1 MADKIDIS
9 AADNDTF
16 DSSAA
21 PIHAVDT
28 TSQPHTS
35 AKKLIPADIVPDL
48 HAFAKSDGL
57 KTELATHDANE
68 IKRVITEAEKKPVMP
83 SRLRKKLEIST
94 EGITSTDR
102 EDISPTMVGTFPH
115 CPLPASRIPPWYRTG
130 WTAFSTENNPGG
142 SLNIKATQPKFHI
155 LDEAIPNMYYGEW
168 WHNVS
173 ALVITALMAW
183 IIGKVGGGLGPVF
196 LGCLFLGTYYQLSIR
211 RFRRNARDDI
221 QREVAKVKVEADEET
236 VEWMNSFVQKFWL
249 IFEPVLS
256 ALVVENLDT
265 YITDYLPSFLDSVR
279 LTTFT
284 LGTKPFLIDSVKT
297 YPNTEPDTVCMDWR
311 VSFMPND
318 LTDLS
323 AKELD
328 SRVNPRVVMTAR
340 VGKGSLGAGFPILVE
355 DMSFTGHMRVNIRFM
370 SKFPYIKTI
379 DACFL
384 EKPEF
389 DYVCKPLGGDS
400 FGFDVNI
407 IPGLQG
413 FIADQIHAILG
424 PLLYAPN
431 VFTVEVDK
439 FMAGD
444 LDMSQANG
452 VLAITVYSA
461 SPISNCEDLICEP
474 ANPFIRFYIDHAQEL
489 GRTSPKEKTLEPQ
502 WNETHFL
509 LLNNLTSQLCLELRD
524 HNPGSKDRRL
534 ATGIYDLR
542 ELDAEN
548 KYDQEGVNVVLL
560 RDGKSISDLRVDL
573 HYLPISKPIKN
584 IDGTIEPAVESNSG
598 VLRLTVHECSDL
610 EGDKISPYV
619 RLIISGTEKLKT
631 PVVKRNNN
639 PSYEVSQEMVILDK
653 SEVFIRVEVKNSANN
668 KDVLGVCTSYLNDLM
683 RTQEEN
689 DYRLTLTRDGK
700 DVGTIRMSA
709 QWKPVIMSG
718 ISEGLGGH
726 GFDNPPI
733 GVVRLA
739 LWEAR
744 DLRNVEAVTNGKS
757 DPYVRVLSG
766 NQIRASTE
774 VIDNNLY
781 PEWGEIHYIPIHS
794 PKEDLLLE
802 VMDWNQRTKDKSLGV
817 TEIHMSNL
825 VRQCIGDQAENPDR
839 WCESTGKKIDQWAQ
853 LRSTDRRSTKG
864 ELRYTAEFLP
874 ALSIPQVP
882 TPEEGELVSS
892 HQEPPLKDLHG
903 SYIKYTPDDLVDL
916 ISYRSGIIK
925 VKIHEVSLPHV
936 AAAYCHLVVDSLSPQ
951 YKTSKMRGKDIKF
964 EETGD
969 AFIKETDFSRVAIEI
984 KPASSDEKDDVKIGY
999 WVDSASKIVRRI
1011 QQQRR
1016 RQQQDPETSFKGDW
1030 YPLMGTN
1037 SPGRIRLSFDY
1048 IPLSNFTLN
1057 PDESLENQ
1065 GNLTVTL
1072 VSATD
1077 LMAADKSGTS
1087 DPYVVFT
1094 VNGERVHRSAVIKKT
1109 LNPVWKNEVFT
1120 VAIQSRVT
1128 ASLRIEVFDWN
1139 QIKGHDP
1146 IGSGGITIRGDM
1158 VESFESRDAVIPL
1171 DGVAGVS
1178 GSVRVRFMWQPKLL
1192 INKKTQTSVLGDNRM
1207 YTSEIPEAVPEPPNN
1222 VVAPAQSTY
1231 TEILADSSIS
1241 ASNRSG
1247 YAGTNSD
1254 NESVGT
1260 NPRFSIDTNS
1270 IISSFA
1276 DSSGGS
1282 ESQGVNG
1289 EVTVQIVEARG
1300 LRGVD
1305 RGGTSDPFV
1314 RVVVGRSPTYK
1325 TKVIK
1330 KTLTPEWH
1338 ETFSASVSNQPT
1350 VFDFKVKDHN
1360 KLKHSIDLGQ
1370 CRWNI
1375 WDLLHVEDGQIA
1387 PVDIWLPLYPTG
1399 SGELRLKI
1407 EFAPA

>member
-1 MADKIDIS
+1 MSAPINADVT
-9 AADNDTF
+9 DTF
-16 DSSAA
+16 DDSVA
-21 PIHAVDT
+21 PIHTVE
-28 TSQPHTS
+28 SSTS
-35 AKKLIPADIVPDL
+35 APKKLIPADIVPDL

-57 KTELATHDANE
+57 QTELATHDARE
-68 IKRVITEAEKKPVMP
+68 IKKVVTEAEKKPVIP
-83 SRLRKKLEIST
+83 SRVRKKLQIST
-94 EGITSTDR
+94 GDTPNDQEET
-102 EDISPTMVGTFPH
+102 ESPTMVGTFPN
-115 CPLPASRIPPWYRTG
+115 CPVPASRIPSWYKTG
-130 WTAFSTENNPGG
+130 WTAFSTESNPGG
-142 SLNIKATQPKFHI
+142 SLNIKATQPKFHV
-155 LDEAIPNMYYGEW
+155 LDQVIPNMYYGEW
-168 WHNVS
+168 WHNAS
-173 ALVITALMAW
+173 ALVVTGLMAW
-183 IIGKVGGGLGPVF
+183 TIGKVGGGLGPVF

-221 QREVAKVKVEADEET
+221 QRQVAKVKIESDEET
-236 VEWMNSFVQKFWL
+236 IEWVNSFVQKFWL

-284 LGTKPFLIDSVKT
+284 LGTKPFLVDSVKT

-328 SRVNPRVVMTAR
+328 SRVNPRIVMTAR

-355 DMSFTGHMRVNIRFM
+355 DMSFTGHMRVTIRFM

-461 SPISNCEDLICEP
+461 SSISHCEDLIYGP
-474 ANPFIRFYIDHAQEL
+474 SNPFIRFYVDHAQEL
-489 GRTSPKEKTLEPQ
+489 GRTSIKDNTLEPQ

-509 LLNNLTSQLCLELRD
+509 LLNNLNCQLCLELRD

-534 ATGIYDLR
+534 ATGIFNLRDLDS
-542 ELDAEN
+542 ET
-548 KYDQEGVNVVLL
+548 KYDQEGLNVVLL

-610 EGDKISPYV
+610 QGDQISPYV
-619 RLIISGTEKLKT
+619 RVIISGTEKLKT

-653 SEVFIRVEVKNSANN
+653 SEVYIRVEVKNSS
-668 KDVLGVCTSYLNDLM
+668 KGKELLGVCTSYLNDLM

-689 DYRLTLTRDGK
+689 GYRLNLTRDGK
-700 DVGTIRMSA
+700 NVGTVRMSA

-726 GFDNPPI
+726 GFENPPV
-733 GVVRLA
+733 GVVRLT

-766 NQIRASTE
+766 NQIRATTE
-774 VIDNNLY
+774 VVDNNLY

-817 TEIHMSNL
+817 TEVHMSTL

-874 ALSIPQVP
+874 VLSIPQSP
-882 TPEEGELVSS
+882 TPEDEDTQGNE
-892 HQEPPLKDLHG
+892 EPPLKDLHG
-903 SYIKYTPDDLVDL
+903 SYTRYTPDNLVDL

-925 VKIHEVSLPHV
+925 VKIHEVSLPQV
-936 AAAYCHLVVDSLSPQ
+936 AVAYCRLVVDSLSPQ
-951 YKTSKMRGKDIKF
+951 YKTSKMRGKDLKF
-964 EETGD
+964 EEIGD
-969 AFIKETDFSRVAIEI
+969 AFIKETDFSRVAVEI
-984 KPASSDEKDDVKIGY
+984 KPASSDEKDDDKIGY
-999 WVDSASKIVRRI
+999 WVDSAGKIIRRI

-1016 RQQQDPETSFKGDW
+1016 RQKQGFEVTSKGDW
-1030 YPLMGTN
+1030 YPLMGTDA
-1037 SPGRIRLSFDY
+1037 PGRIRLSFDY
-1048 IPLSNFTLN
+1048 IPLSNFVLN

-1072 VSATD
+1072 VSATN

-1158 VESFESRDAVIPL
+1158 VESFESRDAFIPL

-1207 YTSEIPEAVPEPPNN
+1207 YTSELPESVPELPSNT
-1222 VVAPAQSTY
+1222 ARQ
-1231 TEILADSSIS
+1231 SSIFDVS
-1241 ASNRSG
+1241 GESGISSSNR
-1247 YAGTNSD
+1247 SD
-1254 NESVGT
+1254 NESVRT
-1260 NPRFSIDTNS
+1260 NPRFSIDTSS
-1270 IISSFA
+1270 IISSSMDA
-1276 DSSGGS
+1276 SGGS
-1282 ESQGVNG
+1282 ESEGVNG
-1289 EVTVQIVEARG
+1289 LAIVQIIEARG

-1305 RGGTSDPFV
+1305 KGGTSDPFV
-1314 RVVVGRSPTYK
+1314 RVVVGKSPVYK

-1330 KTLTPEWH
+1330 KTLAPEWH
-1338 ETFSASVSNQPT
+1338 EMFSVPVSNQPT

-1375 WDLLHVEDGQIA
+1375 WDLLHVEDGLFA

-1399 SGELRLKI
+1399 SGELHLKI
-1407 EFAPA
+1407 ELAPT